1 MTGPTMTTDVKS
13 AIAGFLREVTAAMGV
28 PLEVEMTEEPD
39 GYRANLTG
47 EGADVLLWQRGEALR
62 ALQHIV
68 STAFR
73 SQLGDERRVIVDCQ
87 DFRRDKDLEL
97 KQMAKFLVDKAR
109 RTGAP
114 QEIGPLNAYDRRIV
128 HLSVAEEPG
137 AASESI
143 GDASVK
149 TVIITAHPKP

>member
-1 MTGPTMTTDVKS
+1 MSDVKTS
-13 AIAGFLREVTAAMGV
+13 LETFLRDITAAMGV
-28 PLEVEMTEEPD
+28 PLEPIVTESSE
-39 GYRANLTG
+39 GYYVNLAG
-47 EGADVLLWQRGEALR
+47 EGGDILLWQRGEALR
-62 ALQHIV
+62 ALQHVV

-73 SQLGDERRVIVDCQ
+73 AQLGDERRIVVDCQ
-87 DFRRDKDLEL
+87 GFRRDKDTEL
-97 KQMAKFLVDKAR
+97 RQMAKFLVEKAR

-114 QEIGPLNAYDRRIV
+114 QEIGPLNAYERRIV

-149 TVIITAHPKP
+149 TVIITAR

>member
-1 MTGPTMTTDVKS
+1 MSVPMNADLKTS
-13 AIAGFLREVTAAMGV
+13 LAAFLKELTVAMGAT
-28 PLEVEMTEEPD
+28 LEPIVTETAD
-39 GYRANLTG
+39 GLHVNLTG
-47 EGADVLLWQRGEALR
+47 EGGDILLWQRGEALR

-73 SQLGDERRVIVDCQ
+73 TELGEERKIVVDCQ
-87 DFRRDKDLEL
+87 NFRKDKDTEL
-97 KQMAKFLVDKAR
+97 RQMAKFLVEKAR

-114 QEIGPLNAYDRRIV
+114 QEIGPLNSYERRIV

-149 TVIITAHPKP
+149 TVIITAR

>member
-1 MTGPTMTTDVKS
+1 MSDLKTSLET
-13 AIAGFLREVTAAMGV
+13 FLREITAAMGV
-28 PLEVEMTEEPD
+28 PLEASVSEGPE
-39 GYRANLTG
+39 GFYVNLTG
-47 EGADVLLWQRGEALR
+47 EGSDVLLWQRGEALR
-62 ALQHIV
+62 ALQHVV

-73 SQLGDERRVIVDCQ
+73 PQLEEERRIVVDCQ
-87 DFRRDKDLEL
+87 GFRRDKDTEL
-97 KQMAKFLVDKAR
+97 RQMAKFLVEKAR

-114 QEIGPLNAYDRRIV
+114 QEIGPLNAYERRIV

-149 TVIITAHPKP
+149 TVIITAR

>member
-1 MTGPTMTTDVKS
+1 MSVSMNADLKTSVVT
-13 AIAGFLREVTAAMGV
+13 FLREITGAMGV
-28 PLEVEMTEEPD
+28 TLEPEVTETPEGLHVNLSGD
-39 GYRANLTG
+39 GG
-47 EGADVLLWQRGEALR
+47 DILLWQRGEALR

-73 SQLGDERRVIVDCQ
+73 TQLGEERRIVVDCQ
-87 DFRRDKDLEL
+87 NFRRDKDTEL
-97 KQMAKFLVDKAR
+97 RQMAKFLVEKAR
-109 RTGAP
+109 RTGTP
-114 QEIGPLNAYDRRIV
+114 QEIGPLNAYERRIV

-149 TVIITAHPKP
+149 TVIITAR

>member
-1 MTGPTMTTDVKS
+1 MTRDVKQS
-13 AIAGFLREVTAAMGV
+13 IAAFLREITTAMGT
-28 PLEVEMTEEPD
+28 PLEAEITEGPE
-39 GYRANLTG
+39 GYRANLNG
-47 EGADVLLWQRGEALR
+47 EGADILLWQRGEALR

-73 SQLGDERRVIVDCQ
+73 EQLGDERRIVVDCQ

-109 RTGAP
+109 RTGTP

-149 TVIITAHPKP
+149 TVIITAQSKG

>member
-1 MTGPTMTTDVKS
+1 MSVSMNADLKTSVVT
-13 AIAGFLREVTAAMGV
+13 FLREITGAMGV
-28 PLEVEMTEEPD
+28 TLEPEVTETAE
-39 GYRANLTG
+39 GLHINLSG
-47 EGADVLLWQRGEALR
+47 EGGDILLWQRGEALR

-73 SQLGDERRVIVDCQ
+73 TQLGEERRIVLDCQ
-87 DFRRDKDLEL
+87 NFRRDKDTEL
-97 KQMAKFLVDKAR
+97 RQMAKFLVEKAR
-109 RTGAP
+109 RTGTP
-114 QEIGPLNAYDRRIV
+114 QEIGPLNAYERRIV

-149 TVIITAHPKP
+149 TVIITAR

>member
-1 MTGPTMTTDVKS
+1 MTTTDVKT
-13 AIAGFLREVTAAMGV
+13 AIDGFLREVTAAMGV
-28 PLEVEMTEEPD
+28 PLEVEIAEVPE

-47 EGADVLLWQRGEALR
+47 EGADILLWQRGEALR

-68 STAFR
+68 SSAFR
-73 SQLGDERRVIVDCQ
+73 DQLGDERRVVVDCQ
-87 DFRRDKDLEL
+87 DFRREKDLEL

-109 RTGAP
+109 RTGTP

-137 AASESI
+137 ASSESI
-143 GDASVK
+143 GDAFVK
-149 TVIITAHPKP
+149 TVIITAQPKP

>member
-1 MTGPTMTTDVKS
+1 MSADVKTS
-13 AIAGFLREVTAAMGV
+13 LASFLRDITTAMGV
-28 PLEVEMTEEPD
+28 SLEPEITESPE
-39 GYRANLTG
+39 GYHVNLSG
-47 EGADVLLWQRGEALR
+47 EGGDVLLWQRGEALR
-62 ALQHIV
+62 ALQHVV

-73 SQLGDERRVIVDCQ
+73 TQLGEDRRIVVDCQ
-87 DFRRDKDLEL
+87 NFRRDKDTEL
-97 KQMAKFLVDKAR
+97 RQMAKFLVEKAR

-114 QEIGPLNAYDRRIV
+114 QEIGPLNAYERRLV

-149 TVIITAHPKP
+149 TVIITAR

>member
-1 MTGPTMTTDVKS
+1 MSDLKTSLET
-13 AIAGFLREVTAAMGV
+13 FLQELTAAMGV
-28 PLEVEMTEEPD
+28 PLEPSVSEGPE
-39 GYRANLTG
+39 GFYVNLTG
-47 EGADVLLWQRGEALR
+47 DGSDVLLWQRGEALR
-62 ALQHIV
+62 ALQHVV

-73 SQLGDERRVIVDCQ
+73 PQLGEERRIVVDCQ
-87 DFRRDKDLEL
+87 GFRRDKDTEL
-97 KQMAKFLVDKAR
+97 RQMAKFLVDKAR

-114 QEIGPLNAYDRRIV
+114 QEIGPLNAYERRIV

-149 TVIITAHPKP
+149 TVIITAR

>member
-1 MTGPTMTTDVKS
+1 MSADVKTS
-13 AIAGFLREVTAAMGV
+13 LAAFLRDITTAMGV
-28 PLEVEMTEEPD
+28 SLEPEITESPE
-39 GYRANLTG
+39 GYHVNLSG
-47 EGADVLLWQRGEALR
+47 EGGDVLLWQRGEALR
-62 ALQHIV
+62 ALQHVV

-73 SQLGDERRVIVDCQ
+73 TQLGEDRRIVVDCQ
-87 DFRRDKDLEL
+87 NFRRDKDTEL
-97 KQMAKFLVDKAR
+97 RQMAKFLVEKAR

-114 QEIGPLNAYDRRIV
+114 QEIGPLNAYERRLV

-149 TVIITAHPKP
+149 TVIITAR

>member
-1 MTGPTMTTDVKS
+1 MTTDVKV
-13 AIAGFLREVTAAMGV
+13 AIRDFLREITAAMGA
-28 PLEVEMTEEPD
+28 PLEVEITEGPE

-47 EGADVLLWQRGEALR
+47 EGADMLLWQRGEALR
-62 ALQHIV
+62 AVQHIV

-73 SQLGDERRVIVDCQ
+73 AQIGDEHRVVVDCQ

-97 KQMAKFLVDKAR
+97 KQMAKFLVEKAR
-109 RTGAP
+109 RTGTP

-137 AASESI
+137 ASSESI
-143 GDASVK
+143 GDAAVK
-149 TVIITAHPKP
+149 TVIITAPPGS

>member
-1 MTGPTMTTDVKS
+1 MSADVKTS
-13 AIAGFLREVTAAMGV
+13 LAAFLRDITTAMGV
-28 PLEVEMTEEPD
+28 SLEPEITEGPE
-39 GYRANLTG
+39 GYHVNLSG
-47 EGADVLLWQRGEALR
+47 EGGDVLLWQRGEALR
-62 ALQHIV
+62 ALQHVV

-73 SQLGDERRVIVDCQ
+73 TQLGEDRRIVVDCQ
-87 DFRRDKDLEL
+87 NFRRDKDTEL
-97 KQMAKFLVDKAR
+97 RQMAKFLVEKAR

-114 QEIGPLNAYDRRIV
+114 QEIGPLNAYDRRLV

-149 TVIITAHPKP
+149 TVIITAR

>member
-1 MTGPTMTTDVKS
+1 MNVSMNADLKTSVVT
-13 AIAGFLREVTAAMGV
+13 FLRDLTGAMGV
-28 PLEVEMTEEPD
+28 TLEPVVTETPE
-39 GYRANLTG
+39 GLHVNLSG
-47 EGADVLLWQRGEALR
+47 EGGDILLWQRGEALR

-73 SQLGDERRVIVDCQ
+73 PQLGEEGRIVVDCQ
-87 DFRRDKDLEL
+87 NFRKDKDTEL
-97 KQMAKFLVDKAR
+97 RQMAKFLVEKAR
-109 RTGAP
+109 RTGTP
-114 QEIGPLNAYDRRIV
+114 QEIGPLNAYERRIV

-149 TVIITAHPKP
+149 TVIITAR

>member
-1 MTGPTMTTDVKS
+1 MITMTADAKAS
-13 AIAGFLREVTAAMGV
+13 LAMFLREITSAMGIA
-28 PLEVEMTEEPD
+28 VEPVVTETAD
-39 GYRANLTG
+39 GYRVDLNG
-47 EGADVLLWQRGEALR
+47 EGSDLLLWQRGEALR

-73 SQLGDERRVIVDCQ
+73 PRLGDDRRVVVDCQ
-87 DFRRDKDLEL
+87 NFRRDKDLEL
-97 KQMAKFLVDKAR
+97 RQVAKFLVEKAR

-114 QEIGPLNAYDRRIV
+114 QEIGPLNAYERRIV
-128 HLSVAEEPG
+128 HLAVAEEPG

-149 TVIITAHPKP
+149 TVIITAR

>member
-1 MTGPTMTTDVKS
+1 MTADVK
-13 AIAGFLREVTAAMGV
+13 AAVAAFLRDITAAMGA
-28 PLEVEMTEEPD
+28 PLEVEITEGPE
-39 GYRANLTG
+39 GYRANLSG
-47 EGADVLLWQRGEALR
+47 EGADILLWQRGEALR

-73 SQLGDERRVIVDCQ
+73 ARLGDEHRIVVDCQ

-149 TVIITAHPKP
+149 TVIITAQSKP

>member
-1 MTGPTMTTDVKS
+1 MTTTDVKT
-13 AIAGFLREVTAAMGV
+13 AIDGFLRELTAAMGV
-28 PLEVEMTEEPD
+28 PLEVEIAEVPE

-47 EGADVLLWQRGEALR
+47 EGADILLWQRGEALR

-68 STAFR
+68 SSAFR
-73 SQLGDERRVIVDCQ
+73 DQLGDERRVVVDCQ
-87 DFRRDKDLEL
+87 DFRREKDLEL

-109 RTGAP
+109 RTGTP

-137 AASESI
+137 ASSESI
-143 GDASVK
+143 GDAFVK
-149 TVIITAHPKP
+149 TVIITAQPKP

>member
-1 MTGPTMTTDVKS
+1 MSAEVKTS
-13 AIAGFLREVTAAMGV
+13 LAAFLRDITTAMGV
-28 PLEVEMTEEPD
+28 SLEPEITESPE
-39 GYRANLTG
+39 GYHVNLSG
-47 EGADVLLWQRGEALR
+47 EGGDVLLWQRGEALR
-62 ALQHIV
+62 ALQHVV

-73 SQLGDERRVIVDCQ
+73 TQLGEDRRIVVDCQ
-87 DFRRDKDLEL
+87 NFRRDKDTEL
-97 KQMAKFLVDKAR
+97 RQMAKFLVEKAR

-114 QEIGPLNAYDRRIV
+114 QEIGPLNAYERRLV

-149 TVIITAHPKP
+149 TVIITAR